1 MKKRDLTKAILTALL
16 LASPWA
22 KADSEYPAADFEP
35 VIITQDSALIEEH
48 EKASKARTSEAVQA
62 VQAKREEPATSAV
75 SSADQPGSGAPAAK
89 AENPLTEN
97 LPIGLIVL
105 GLAGFVL
112 WSGRQSGSKVQS
124 AAPAPVVPAAS
135 GETGVAKYL
144 KNLSEPAQKAAA
156 ETGVAKYLK
165 SLSAAAVKPAESAPA
180 TGVAKY
186 LKKLEETAK

>member
-1 MKKRDLTKAILTALL
+1 MKKHDLTKAILTALL
-16 LASPWA
+16 LASPLA

-35 VIITQDSALIEEH
+35 VIITQDPALIEEH
-48 EKASKARTSEAVQA
+48 EKASKTRTSEAVQA
-62 VQAKREEPATSAV
+62 MQAKREPASSAV

-105 GLAGFVL
+105 GLAGFVF
-112 WSGRQSGSKVQS
+112 WSSRQSGSKVQS
-124 AAPAPVVPAAS
+124 AAPAPVAAAAS

-144 KNLSEPAQKAAA
+144 KNLSEPSQKAAA

-165 SLSAAAVKPAESAPA
+165 SLPVAAVKPAEPAPA